1 MLGIGMPELL
11 VIMVIALV
19 IFGPGKIPEMGSA
32 IGKALKDFKRS
43 MSAEEEAGGGK
54 EPPASKT
61 DKRD

>member
-43 MSAEEEAGGGK
+43 MSADEEPSGGK
-54 EPPASKT
+54 EPPVSKT
-61 DKRD
+61 DKKN

>member
-43 MSAEEEAGGGK
+43 MSADEEGSGGK